1 MVLFFPAEHRWPSY
15 IGEKAKLA
23 TFNDKWRTALLDSRS
38 TFNYGELV
46 LKRVM
51 MECSSV
57 VECTSFAL

>member
-38 TFNYGELV
+38 TFDYGELV
-46 LKRVM
+46 SKRVM
-51 MECSSV
+51 MESSY
-57 VECTSFAL
+57 C